1 MSSATVSAPPE
12 GVGGR
17 AVSAVVAPKG
27 RQGGLV
33 SLAAHSGSSSLA
45 TRPLYAALWGSMPPP
60 LSWWWWWGGGG
71 AVGRWVGV
79 GRRRRR
85 RFCGLF
91 CLPSWSAGRGP
102 SSLLCP
108 LRAGQ
113 CSTSVPH
120 SCSQSLLLSV
130 FTSLFTGQSLAPL
143 PLLLHEVRATQPPAT
158 PTQCTVQSTQ
168 TLLGF

>member
-17 AVSAVVAPKG
+17 AVSAVVAPRG

-60 LSWWWWWGGGG
+60 LSWWWWWGWG
-71 AVGRWVGV
+71 VGRWVGV

-85 RFCGLF
+85 RFCGLL

-113 CSTSVPH
+113 GSTSVPL

-130 FTSLFTGQSLAPL
+130 FASSRFTGQSLAPL
-143 PLLLHEVRATQPPAT
+143 PLLLHEVRTTQPPDR
-158 PTQCTVQSTQ
+158 PTQRTVQSTQ